1 MLTLDPDSNR
11 QFIIIRNH
19 QDIAVC
25 TTELNEHGQLIC
37 QTTAELDSQNRIR
50 GFFCYTAAAGCITA
64 CRIYHYHT
72 PPFAQEDG
80 FADYRDTGN
89 GFQLL
94 CYTHSYRISAQT
106 ARCDWFDAQG
116 ELTYYDWFVH
126 DLDIG
131 EHIYAGTYLPHE
143 TEHLPVN
150 RIQPYLPV
158 YTD

>member
-1 MLTLDPDSNR
+1 MLTLDPDSNH

-37 QTTAELDSQNRIR
+37 QTTAEFGSQNRIR
-50 GFFCYTAAAGCITA
+50 GFFCYTAAVGHITA

-72 PPFAQEDG
+72 PPFTQEDG

-89 GFQLL
+89 GLQLL

-106 ARCDWFDAQG
+106 ARCDWFD
-116 ELTYYDWFVH
+116 T
-126 DLDIG
+126 
-131 EHIYAGTYLPHE
+131 
-143 TEHLPVN
+143 
-150 RIQPYLPV
+150 
-158 YTD
+158 